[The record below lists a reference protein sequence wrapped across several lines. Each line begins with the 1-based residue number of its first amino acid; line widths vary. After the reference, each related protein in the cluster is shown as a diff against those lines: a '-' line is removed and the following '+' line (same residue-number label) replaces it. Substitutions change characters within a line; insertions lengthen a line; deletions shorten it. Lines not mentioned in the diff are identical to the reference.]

1 MSIALSEARPATTES
16 PTQIAREK
24 ASSSWNRLSEGLS
37 RNNKVSAQEFL
48 DETRT
53 IADHMYALSK
63 KEQKEIKKSYAQF
76 ANFGREVIKSQIKPA
91 LIKEINSHSG
101 KTLREQDLKV
111 AELLGLLGNKLGFG
125 ADKDISKALGPD
137 SPTNRRLLKT
147 GTGTAAALAL
157 AAYKGPDIVRTLGTI
172 GKAGKYLGY
181 LAEAAVTNDS
191 ELSAPQPVPASQKKD
206 VVPPSPSPISSPP
219 PASPMASPPAPP
231 SPESKASPAVTA
243 TVEPTKAPTSTKTP
257 EPTATPDPSKE
268 KMVEIGDKNLAEFFL
283 GGWIEELKGKG
294 LTLWENDPS
303 YQERV
308 SRQNAESDNITL
320 VYLGTDNERDRDKHA
335 TTAARSDVIM
345 IEVFNPHTFKST
357 VISLNRDLF
366 VPEGGEYGL
375 GRINEL
381 TTLPI
386 TRKLNP
392 YPLIQKMLETAT
404 GLRID
409 GILQTNIDFVNGYD
423 AYHDA
428 VLKEY
433 KEGKNSIID
442 RFVPEGIEV
451 NPPDV
456 IDDPNYPKGYGVQ
469 RAYFP
474 KGPQTLHGQDLV
486 KYARARKGNNNND
499 YMRSERQREVAFK
512 VFRSLASKVVDELEQ
527 GQTTSLDLTTEV
539 LKEQQEV
546 GNFFQYDI
554 DIIDMLDSIN
564 GSIKSILKKP
574 NGNKVIAKLAANSMS
589 NVATLLGA
597 EASKRYGVP
606 FGDPDHGFTSYG
618 LSSANGSLEDHPNSA
633 GAAITRLRGSG
644 SQISRKSAQGN
655 YIGYWQSLRNKV
667 AELVES

>member
-1 MSIALSEARPATTES
+1 MTISLSESRPSPPES
-16 PTQIAREK
+16 PKQLARER
-24 ASSSWNRLSEGLS
+24 AASSWNHLSEGLS
-37 RNNKVSAQEFL
+37 NNKGITASEFL
-48 DETRT
+48 DETRVL
-53 IADHMYALSK
+53 ADHMYALSG
-63 KEQKEIKKSYAQF
+63 KEQGKIKKTYSQF
-76 ANFGREVIKSQIKPA
+76 TRFGKDVIQSQIKPA
-91 LIKEINSHSG
+91 LLEQIKSHTG
-101 KTLREQDLKV
+101 KTLRDQDLKV
-111 AELLGLLGNKLGFG
+111 AEMLGLLGNKFGFG
-125 ADKDISKALGPD
+125 ADKEISKALGPD

-147 GTGTAAALAL
+147 GTATATALGL

-172 GKAGKYLGY
+172 GKASRYLGY
-181 LAEAAVTNDS
+181 IAEASVTNDT
-191 ELSAPQPVPASQKKD
+191 ELAAPQPVPSAKKEAS
-206 VVPPSPSPISSPP
+206 PITIITPASPSPSPI
-219 PASPMASPPAPP
+219 ASPPSHP
-231 SPESKASPAVTA
+231 SPEAKASSTTTA
-243 TVEPTKAPTSTKTP
+243 TIEPTKAPTSTKTP
-257 EPTATPDPSKE
+257 EPTATPEPSKE

-308 SRQNAESDNITL
+308 SRQNAESDNITM

-375 GRINEL
+375 SRINEL
-381 TTLPI
+381 TTLPL

-392 YPLIQKMLETAT
+392 YPLIQRMLETAT

-409 GILQTNIDFVNGYD
+409 GILQTNIDFVNGYN

-442 RFVPEGIEV
+442 RFIPEGIEV

-456 IDDPNYPKGYGVQ
+456 IDDPNYPKGFGVQ

-486 KYARARKGNNNND
+486 KYARARKGSNNND

-512 VFRSLASKVVDELEQ
+512 VFRGLASKVVDELEQ

-539 LKEQQEV
+539 LKEQQEA
-546 GNFFQYDI
+546 GNFFQYDV
-554 DIIDMLDSIN
+554 DIIDMIDSIN
-564 GSIKSILKKP
+564 GSIKKILEMP
-574 NGNKVIAKLAANSMS
+574 NGNKVIAKLAANSMG
-589 NVATLLGA
+589 NVATILGA
-597 EASKRYGVP
+597 EASKRYGFP
-606 FGDPDHGFTSYG
+606 FGDPENGFTSYG

-644 SQISRKSAQGN
+644 SQISRKSPQGN

-667 AELVES
+667 TELVEP